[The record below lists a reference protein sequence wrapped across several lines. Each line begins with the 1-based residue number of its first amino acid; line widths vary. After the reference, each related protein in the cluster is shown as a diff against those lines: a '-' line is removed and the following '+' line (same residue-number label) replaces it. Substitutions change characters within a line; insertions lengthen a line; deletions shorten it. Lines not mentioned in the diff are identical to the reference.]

1 MEALFPIIRSFHYS
15 SKVTDDQSLIA
26 KVAEGDRDALA
37 TLYER
42 YVRRL
47 YNYVYYRTHH
57 RETAE
62 DIVSEVFLRALE
74 HISSFDSTRGNVS
87 AWFHGIARNLIVDH
101 FRSLKPL
108 QAIED
113 VWDLSSDTNV
123 PRDAD
128 TALQVEKVREALKKL
143 TPEQRE
149 MMILRLWDGY
159 PFAEIAALTGKSEAA
174 CKMAFGRALKKIRSD
189 LLLLLI
195 LPSLL
200 HL

>member
-1 MEALFPIIRSFHYS
+1 M
-15 SKVTDDQSLIA
+15 TDDQSLIA

-47 YNYVYYRTHH
+47 YTYVYYRTHH

-74 HISSFDSTRGNVS
+74 HISSFDPARGNVS
-87 AWFHGIARNLIVDH
+87 AWFHGIAHNLIIDH
-101 FRSLKPL
+101 FRRLKPT

-128 TALQVEKVREALKKL
+128 TALQVEKVREALKTL

-174 CKMAFGRALKKIRSD
+174 CKMAFGRALKKIRSI

>member
-1 MEALFPIIRSFHYS
+1 M
-15 SKVTDDQSLIA
+15 TDDQSLIT

-42 YVRRL
+42 YVSRM
-47 YNYVYYRTHH
+47 YSYVYYRTHH

-62 DIVSEVFLRALE
+62 DIVSETFLKALE
-74 HISSFDSTRGNVS
+74 RISTFDPKRGNVS
-87 AWFHGIARNLIVDH
+87 AWLHGIARNLIVDH
-101 FRSLKPL
+101 FRSLKPM

-113 VWDLSSDTNV
+113 VWDLADDTNI

-128 TALQVEKVREALKKL
+128 TALQVAKVREALQTL

-149 MMILRLWDGY
+149 IMILRLWDNY

-174 CKMAFGRALKKIRSD
+174 CKMAFGRALQKIRSI